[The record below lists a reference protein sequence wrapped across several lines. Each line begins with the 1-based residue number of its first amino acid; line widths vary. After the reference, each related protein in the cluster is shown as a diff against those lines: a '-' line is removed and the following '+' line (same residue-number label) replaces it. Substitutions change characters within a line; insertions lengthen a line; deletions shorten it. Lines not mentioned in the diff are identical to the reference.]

1 MILFDKL
8 LANVAKKPKFVH
20 FDDPDIKRIFLENW
34 DIDKDGR
41 IAIEEAMSVNGILKS
56 VFRGLNSDNGTI
68 DLSLFQNLT
77 LIGGNAFRSIK
88 HASKLVMPNSVTAYD
103 TCFYGSS
110 IDTIIIPS
118 ITSVSSLCWGLTFN
132 NIVIK
137 SAEPPVKGI
146 HEVGYGWQ
154 KKLTSKIF
162 VPDESVDNYK
172 QSEAF
177 SSVASYIYPLSEYND
192 N

>member
-1 MILFDKL
+1 MILFEKL
-8 LANVAKKPKFVH
+8 LANVAKKPKFVR
-20 FDDPDIKRIFLENW
+20 FDDPEIKRIFLENW
-34 DIDKDGR
+34 DIDKDGK
-41 IAIEEAMSVNGILKS
+41 IAIEEAMSVKS
-56 VFRGLNSDNGTI
+56 FSKIMFKGLNSDNGTI
-68 DLSLFQNLT
+68 DLSLFQNAT
-77 LIGGNAFRSIK
+77 FIGGNAFRFIK
-88 HASKLVMPNSVTAYD
+88 HASKLVMPNSATTYE

-146 HEVGYGWQ
+146 HDVGYGWSR
-154 KKLTSKIF
+154 KPTSKIF
-162 VPDESVDNYK
+162 VPDESVDKYK